1 VIGLLRAELLKQ
13 RTTRTTLALLGA
25 MLALILLA
33 AVLHGFAL
41 AADQLA
47 SRDDQMH
54 VYGWAELGVLF
65 AALAGAMSITG
76 EIRHGTIRPTF
87 LVTPRR
93 GRVIAAKAV
102 AAGLAGLGFGL
113 VAAAFAIGVG
123 SAALAA
129 RGITLRLDVGDYARL
144 VAGAAA
150 AAPLWAV
157 IGVGLGALVRNQA
170 TAVAG
175 LFAWL
180 LFVEGLLF
188 GQLPDFG
195 RFLPGVAGAAIAGT
209 TATGEVRPL
218 LAPALGVLLLAA
230 YAAAA
235 LAAGSIT
242 TARRDVG

>member
-1 VIGLLRAELLKQ
+1 MIGLVRAELLKQ
-13 RTTRTTLALLGA
+13 RTARTTLALLGA
-25 MLALILLA
+25 MLALILLTV
-33 AVLHGFAL
+33 VLHGFAL
-41 AADQLA
+41 AQDQLA

-54 VYGWAELGVLF
+54 VYGWVQLGALF
-65 AALAGAMSITG
+65 AALAGALSITG

-102 AAGLAGLGFGL
+102 AAGLAGLVLGV
-113 VAAAFAIGVG
+113 VAAVFAISVG

-129 RGITLRLDVGDYARL
+129 RGITIRLDDGDYARL
-144 VAGAAA
+144 VVGAAV
-150 AAPLWAV
+150 AAPLWAFA
-157 IGVGLGALVRNQA
+157 GVGIGALVRNQA

-188 GQLPDFG
+188 GQLPDVG

-209 TATGEVRPL
+209 TTTGEVRPL
-218 LAPALGVLLLAA
+218 LAPAPGALVLAA
-230 YAAAA
+230 YAAAVIGIGA
-235 LAAGSIT
+235 IT
-242 TARRDVG
+242 IACRDVG